1 MNTASTASNNVR
13 ETAKDA
19 RDGLR
24 EVKKAANEASG
35 DIQSDLQALRDD
47 FARLAEQVT
56 EILSDKGSAAWK
68 RARSSVDDVMAGAQ
82 DKGREAAGA
91 VRDVSDNFVEAIDES
106 IASRPYT
113 TLAIVAALG
122 FLFGA
127 TWRALIDHGVDNW
140 LALDREPNVQKL
152 DARRGALGSIAKPG
166 SPRHLL
172 PGFALSRWPPSPH
185 SRFCVSPAT
194 TGWRCRWVAFMPD
207 SSWPA
212 FLCWLPS
219 SA

>member
-13 ETAKDA
+13 ETAKDT

-82 DKGREAAGA
+82 DKGREAVGA

-106 IASRPYT
+106 IAKRPYT
-113 TLAIVAALG
+113 TLAIVAAAG

-127 TWRALIDHGVDNW
+127 TWR
-140 LALDREPNVQKL
+140 R
-152 DARRGALGSIAKPG
+152 
-166 SPRHLL
+166 
-172 PGFALSRWPPSPH
+172 
-185 SRFCVSPAT
+185 
-194 TGWRCRWVAFMPD
+194 
-207 SSWPA
+207 
-212 FLCWLPS
+212 
-219 SA
+219 